1 MYDMADFTI
10 RQMTECGKCLRIM
23 GKGAAT
29 MEEVAQRMVNHFYE
43 GLVDGDG
50 KRACSLVRFYKTHP
64 YRMLDGR
71 LQGIAR
77 KLMGNTP
84 EFPDMKCLVLLA
96 TAGEEPEWNIRGR
109 SQGHQ
114 AIPLPS
120 EKAVSQVPMVHN
132 LILQLGLSVSTVVQ
146 PDQSLLLDL
155 AQRTFNVFYV
165 PQALGSPYIPA
176 QDNFVIPYGIE
187 SVLGF
192 GGVLPSGEMFVII
205 MFLKVSVSPEVAA
218 LFKPLSLNVKMG
230 ILPFEKV
237 VFSNNDPGH
246 DNPSNENA

>member
-29 MEEVAQRMVNHFYE
+29 MEEVAQRMVSHLYE

-50 KRACSLVRFYKTHP
+50 MRACSLVRFYKTHP
-64 YRMLDGR
+64 YRMLEGR

-120 EKAVSQVPMVHN
+120 
-132 LILQLGLSVSTVVQ
+132 
-146 PDQSLLLDL
+146 
-155 AQRTFNVFYV
+155 
-165 PQALGSPYIPA
+165 
-176 QDNFVIPYGIE
+176 
-187 SVLGF
+187 
-192 GGVLPSGEMFVII
+192 
-205 MFLKVSVSPEVAA
+205 
-218 LFKPLSLNVKMG
+218 
-230 ILPFEKV
+230 
-237 VFSNNDPGH
+237 
-246 DNPSNENA
+246 